1 MSAMT
6 GSRSPTSP
14 WPSECQNLQLD
25 HPANSTSFFSFCD
38 THPSSHGPPGLG
50 PSSTVLERSGPEHF
64 SIRVDNPGNLG
75 NIGEAGPHAHSAIS
89 YPRIHLANNRP
100 LDKNLTLSR
109 SGLTFNN
116 HLKESTG
123 HENPRG
129 RDLMVPGAG
138 APSGQMTSIDGRFIS
153 LDECAA
159 LLESSDRDIML
170 LDVRPYAHFAKG
182 TIEGSLNLC
191 IPTTLLKRPS
201 FDTQKLAN
209 TFTVDHDKKKFA
221 RWRQSQYIIV
231 FDAATCDMKDAG
243 SLANVLKKFTSEGW
257 GGEARIL
264 LGGYKMFSSRFPH
277 LTKQQQLP
285 ASGAPTKKT
294 PRMHIDLPSAAPVA
308 GGCALPESSHATIPF
323 FANIRQHMDLVDGVG
338 QIPLQLPS
346 DLTELK
352 RQQLPAWLRDVSDA
366 SDKGRKVSERFLKLE
381 KRELERMKRA
391 LSYNKSDESAAIDSS
406 PERYRVA
413 GIEKGTKNR
422 YNDIYPF
429 EHTRVRLQN
438 VSPGGCD
445 YVNGNHLKA
454 EKSGKCYIAT
464 QAPVPDTFDDFWRV
478 IWEQDVRLVVSL
490 TAEVERG
497 QVKCHPYWKSG
508 EYGQCQ
514 VNNFS
519 QKLIY
524 LNSRDSPH
532 IELEGSQLPPDVKD
546 DPGNPYIIVRH
557 FGLSHSA
564 YPFQPLREVTQLQYP
579 HWPDFGTTSQPTH
592 LLRLIEY
599 CDRVLTTT
607 NSPIPVTFQRHTVDQ
622 RPVLVHCSAGCGR
635 TGAFC
640 TVDTV
645 LDILKRRRGQATAVE
660 LNSRLTEKQRD
671 LDEGLDLIEKTVDD
685 FRRQRPSMVQNL
697 SQFVLC
703 YESVLEWAVSHIGE

>member
-25 HPANSTSFFSFCD
+25 QTSNSTPFFTFCD
-38 THPSSHGPPGLG
+38 AHPGSHGPAGLG
-50 PSSTVLERSGPEHF
+50 SSNTVLERPSPNHF
-64 SIRVDNPGNLG
+64 SISVDSPGSFAN
-75 NIGEAGPHAHSAIS
+75 NREPVPHAQPAIS
-89 YPRIHLANNRP
+89 YPKVQPSNNRT
-100 LDKNLTLSR
+100 LDNNPTTSK
-109 SGLTFNN
+109 SGIAFNN
-116 HLKESTG
+116 HLKTSAG
-123 HENPRG
+123 LGFPRN
-129 RDLMVPGAG
+129 RDLVFPGVG
-138 APSGQMTSIDGRFIS
+138 APSGQLTFMDGCPISID
-153 LDECAA
+153 DCAG
-159 LLESSDRDIML
+159 LLESSDRDVML
-170 LDVRPYAHFAKG
+170 LDVRPYAHFARG
-182 TIEGSLNLC
+182 TIDGSLNLC

-209 TFTVDHDKKKFA
+209 TFTADSDKMKFA
-221 RWRQSQYIIV
+221 RWRQFHYIVV
-231 FDAATCDMKDAG
+231 FDAATSDMKDAG
-243 SLANVLKKFTSEGW
+243 PLANVLKKFTSEGW
-257 GGEARIL
+257 DGEARIL
-264 LGGYKMFSSRFPH
+264 LGGFKTFASRFPH
-277 LTKQQQLP
+277 LVRQQQLP

-308 GGCALPESSHATIPF
+308 GGCALPESSHAAIPF
-323 FANIRQHMDLVDGVG
+323 FANIRQHTDLVDGVG

-346 DLTELK
+346 TLTEPK
-352 RQQLPAWLRDVSDA
+352 RQRLPSWLRDVSET
-366 SDKGRKVSERFLKLE
+366 SDRGRKVSERFLALE
-381 KRELERMKRA
+381 KREFERMKRA
-391 LSYNKSDESAAIDSS
+391 LSYDKSANSAAIDTSS
-406 PERYRVA
+406 EKYRVA

-429 EHTRVRLQN
+429 EHSRVRLQN

-454 EKSGKCYIAT
+454 EKGGKCYIAT

-524 LNSRDSPH
+524 LNSRDSPQVD
-532 IELEGSQLPPDVKD
+532 LEGNQLPPDVKD
-546 DPGNPYIIVRH
+546 DPGNPYIVVRH

-564 YPFQPLREVTQLQYP
+564 FPFQPLREVTQLQYP

-599 CDRVLTTT
+599 CDRVLNAT
-607 NSPIPVTFQRHTVDQ
+607 NSPIPGSSQRQAADQ

-645 LDILKRRRGQATAVE
+645 LDIMKRQRGQGAVDDMS
-660 LNSRLTEKQRD
+660 SRPTEGQWEF
-671 LDEGLDLIEKTVDD
+671 DEGLDLIEKTVDD

-703 YESVLEWAVSHIGE
+703 YESVLEWVVSHMGE